1 MVKKWLH
8 YGLLPVFGVVAIWF
22 GGCQREDDNSSTS
35 LTANIPT
42 FPSSESQPDRESFAA
57 ENFYAS
63 ENSDCQMGARPEKE
77 AFVVTVPAGDF
88 RITYT
93 TWIGTF
99 HVAARAEK
107 CAKLTIGLSPCDE
120 VKSISIQRGAIA
132 SVGCGTW
139 PSGPV
144 TLYSW
149 PCGGT
154 AECSQVFT
162 ADASAPVTLL
172 SGGGSAV
179 NPLPTCG
186 RAPAPCQGNGC
197 GQATPLPSM
206 TATPVPLVCPGG
218 MSDEGTS
225 SVPET
230 HTYLVNLGK
239 TSGTFR
245 FDHQTYTEPDR
256 MVITYEGRT
265 LFDSGCIGTKYPK
278 SAYLTYSGQET
289 NIILTVH
296 ELCSPT
302 PQMNTV
308 WKFDV
313 DCPQ

>member
-1 MVKKWLH
+1 MTSKFLR
-8 YGLLPVFGVVAIWF
+8 YGLLLAIGMAFAWSV
-22 GGCQREDDNSSTS
+22 GCQKEDSSSSTS
-35 LTANIPT
+35 PAANIPT
-42 FPSSESQPDRESFAA
+42 FPGSESQPDRESFAA

-63 ENSDCQMGARPEKE
+63 KNSDCQMGARPEKE

-120 VKSISIQRGAIA
+120 VKSVSIQRGAIA
-132 SVGCGTW
+132 SVGCATW

-186 RAPAPCQGNGC
+186 RAPAPCQGNNC
-197 GQATPLPSM
+197 GGQTTPVPSV

-218 MSDEGTS
+218 K
-225 SVPET
+225 SVSEESYVPRT
-230 HTYLVNLGK
+230 DTYLVNLGK
-239 TSGTFR
+239 SSGTFR
-245 FDHQTYTEPDR
+245 FYHETYIEPDR

-265 LFDSGCIGTKYPK
+265 LFDSGCVGTDGRRLVN
-278 SAYLTYSGQET
+278 LTYAGQDT
-289 NIILTVH
+289 SVTLTVYS
-296 ELCSPT
+296 LCNPT
-302 PQMNTV
+302 YNYYKTV
-308 WKFDV
+308 
-313 DCPQ
+313 

>member
-1 MVKKWLH
+1 MTSKFLR
-8 YGLLPVFGVVAIWF
+8 YGLLLAIGMAFAWSV
-22 GGCQREDDNSSTS
+22 GCQKEDSSSSTS
-35 LTANIPT
+35 PAANIPT

-120 VKSISIQRGAIA
+120 VKSVSIQRGAIT
-132 SVGCGTW
+132 SVGCVTW

-186 RAPAPCQGNGC
+186 RAPAPCQGNNC
-197 GQATPLPSM
+197 GGQTTPVPSA
-206 TATPVPLVCPGG
+206 TATPMPLVCPGG
-218 MSDEGTS
+218 MKVAEEFN
-225 SVPET
+225 VPRT
-230 HTYLVNLGK
+230 DTYLVNLGK
-239 TSGTFR
+239 SSGTFR
-245 FDHQTYTEPDR
+245 FEYYTDTVPDHMLVTYQ
-256 MVITYEGRT
+256 GRT
-265 LFDSGCIGTKYPK
+265 LFDSGCVGTGITKTTC
-278 SAYLTYSGQET
+278 LTYAGQET
-289 NIILTVH
+289 SVIVTVDSMCA
-296 ELCSPT
+296 ERST
-302 PQMNTV
+302 RTV
-308 WKFDV
+308 WNFNV
-313 DCPQ
+313 ACPQ